1 MLKMRKV
8 RAETSL
14 PDLLAWIFSN
24 CGRNAM
30 VVRTP
35 ATEPIRSF
43 IVLWS
48 DVVAVNRIR
57 RIRYRSL
64 RRRRAPDDAVCG
76 RKPTSFRIGGERGW
90 GERCG
95 PPAAAPPRKPRAAH
109 RARARRA
116 LESCAGRCQRHP
128 GRARGSGRTAQAR
141 TP

>member
-24 CGRNAM
+24 CGTNAT

-43 IVLWS
+43 IVPRS

-76 RKPTSFRIGGERGW
+76 WKPTSFRIGGAGGRE
-90 GERCG
+90 ERCG
-95 PPAAAPPRKPRAAH
+95 PPSAA
-109 RARARRA
+109 
-116 LESCAGRCQRHP
+116 
-128 GRARGSGRTAQAR
+128 
-141 TP
+141 

>member
-24 CGRNAM
+24 CGRNAT

-64 RRRRAPDDAVCG
+64 RRRRAPDDAGCG
-76 RKPTSFRIGGERGW
+76 RKPTSFWIGGEGRW
-90 GERCG
+90 GGRRG
-95 PPAAAPPRKPRAAH
+95 PPAAAPPRKPRAALTAP
-109 RARARRA
+109 ARPSA
-116 LESCAGRCQRHP
+116 ERC
-128 GRARGSGRTAQAR
+128 
-141 TP
+141 